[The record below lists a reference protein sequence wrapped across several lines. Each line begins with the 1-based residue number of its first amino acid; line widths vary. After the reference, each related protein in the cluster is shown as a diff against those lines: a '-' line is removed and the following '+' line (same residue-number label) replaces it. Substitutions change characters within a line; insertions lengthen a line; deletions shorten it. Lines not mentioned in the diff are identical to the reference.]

1 MFYTQEDVQ
10 PAVDAAVRI
19 FGKNGSYVFD
29 GNVKNVVIATREFG
43 KIWNGD
49 VDVNSVE
56 NKCTQLARQIGN
68 TVYLLEGFYA
78 DNFDFSKAY
87 QFNSN

>member
-19 FGKNGSYVFD
+19 FGRNGSYVFN

-49 VDVNSVE
+49 VDVSILE
-56 NKCTQLARQIGN
+56 DKCSQLARQIGN
-68 TVYLLEGFYA
+68 TVYLFEGFYT
-78 DNFDFSKAY
+78 DNLDFTQAH